1 MHPLVSATNA
11 SANALLQA
19 SPALSSS
26 DVAALH
32 KTIEKLAALVDS
44 AQQDDESDKE
54 KRFPGS
60 LARQARPFPQTR
72 SPGVHPAHR
81 VRRPVVLPAS
91 PPPLTMR
98 DLEKALFAPDSMIVE
113 PRDIG
118 TDSGEGEEDYG
129 EIGDLLDRYVTER
142 WTDASL
148 VEDFIKHYDYIVE
161 QEIRRRYST
170 ARQVTRRSAAPPIP
184 LFGLYDLV
192 GAAFFLH
199 PRLSIDT
206 MFAPELRHIHAYIH
220 KFVSTDD
227 ALRTRLNRRKQDDV
241 ELVEQARR
249 RLHYRQRFVLY
260 ISLVGTIVSHREL
273 EHPARRT
280 YEIQDETG
288 IIQATIFAD
297 GCERQKTRWFGVKE
311 PLPHR
316 PRYCSSGRRGLRRV
330 STRQP
335 YSQPPRNVKPPWPRL
350 LPIPSMRTALTS
362 TPTSSR
368 EYFDVHLS
376 SDDAPKPAPA
386 PLQSYPERSVL
397 PSTKRVDSQE
407 PLLQHVQLNNVQ
419 DGQDDDELTPS
430 DLAAYFALARRDKHA
445 HESIAHTGTDVA
457 TRAPSH

>member
-54 KRFPGS
+54 NASQAPSPVKPVHSRKR
-60 LARQARPFPQTR
+60 ARQASTQPIASAAQ
-72 SPGVHPAHR
+72 SSS
-81 VRRPVVLPAS
+81 PAS

-113 PRDIG
+113 PRYLAQSFLRGIELSASDIG

-161 QEIRRRYST
+161 QEIRRRYSVDRALLAVLVTIGETDSAPSHSSFGRAAYT
-170 ARQVTRRSAAPPIP
+170 A
-184 LFGLYDLV
+184 FGLYDLV

-241 ELVEQARR
+241 ELVEQ
-249 RLHYRQRFVLY
+249 VLG
-260 ISLVGTIVSHREL
+260 LG
-273 EHPARRT
+273 
-280 YEIQDETG
+280 ET
-288 IIQATIFAD
+288 
-297 GCERQKTRWFGVKE
+297 
-311 PLPHR
+311 
-316 PRYCSSGRRGLRRV
+316 
-330 STRQP
+330 
-335 YSQPPRNVKPPWPRL
+335 
-350 LPIPSMRTALTS
+350 
-362 TPTSSR
+362 
-368 EYFDVHLS
+368 
-376 SDDAPKPAPA
+376 
-386 PLQSYPERSVL
+386 
-397 PSTKRVDSQE
+397 RVDGDVWERFWKS
-407 PLLQHVQLNNVQ
+407 
-419 DGQDDDELTPS
+419 
-430 DLAAYFALARRDKHA
+430 FAG
-445 HESIAHTGTDVA
+445 ESV
-457 TRAPSH
+457 